1 MISVGKREDAGEEVR
16 PPCKRMLIA
25 SCRPT
30 SNLYDTWRR
39 ITDALKAKGVGV
51 PMLGIEAD
59 MVNTRIYSDALV
71 KDQIRAFMETV
82 DATKRERG
90 HR

>member
-1 MISVGKREDAGEEVR
+1 
-16 PPCKRMLIA
+16 
-25 SCRPT
+25 
-30 SNLYDTWRR
+30 
-39 ITDALKAKGVGV
+39 
-51 PMLGIEAD
+51 LGIEAD